1 MQTKTDEKKNLLPAK
16 YVVGGNVKWR
26 KAKKQQEK
34 AGAKRKLNKTIRRN
48 IILKDNQQ
56 DYNYY

>member
-1 MQTKTDEKKNLLPAK
+1 MQTKTDEKKKLVTSK
-16 YVVGGNVKWR
+16 VCWGNEKWK

-34 AGAKRKLNKTIRRN
+34 AGAKRKLNKTISRN
-48 IILKDNQQ
+48 IRLNDNQL